1 MAHIVQHVGA
11 CTSGTEPAT
20 RWRRSFGLLRPPDR
34 RRESL
39 KKKVVSE
46 KLKTCI
52 LVMDG
57 RRESIEGG
65 TGDKNGG
72 AYGD

>member
-1 MAHIVQHVGA
+1 M
-11 CTSGTEPAT
+11 
-20 RWRRSFGLLRPPDR
+20 
-34 RRESL
+34 
-39 KKKVVSE
+39 VSE

-57 RRESIEGG
+57 RRDSIEGG

-72 AYGD
+72 AYRDKKKKQLFKDGSAL